1 MIRTLVL
8 PILAAA
14 LLLEPIG
21 SARPLAAQSLGA
33 ESSDTD
39 LFDVPIGLERAVDF
53 WKKVYSDWSEHEV
66 VFHDRD
72 DLGVIYRVIDQ
83 KKSEDRESYR
93 RNESEQEAIKRRIR
107 EILLDLATRNPD
119 PRTLSRD
126 YEDVYEAFGPGAGPE
141 IWRKAADNIR
151 VQRGLKEK
159 FLKGLMHA
167 GQYHDHIAAILEE
180 EGVPVEIAWL
190 PMVESTFNL
199 QARSSVGAAGPWQ
212 FMPATGR
219 IYLRMDRAVDERFDP
234 ILAARGAARYLRR
247 SYDALGSWPLAITSY
262 NHGYYGMVRA
272 VRELGT
278 TDYMT
283 VRRHYTGPAF
293 GFASKNFYA
302 EFLAALDIAQNS
314 LVYFGEFDPFDALE
328 FETLEIESSIGLH
341 DVANALRV
349 DAGRLWQL
357 NPSLTDD
364 VWRGRRNIPAGFV
377 MRLPLGYAHE
387 APAQLAAALAGKSG
401 RRVRTVDDEPVD
413 GPRYYVVQ
421 RGDTLSSIAA
431 RHGTTVTE
439 LVRLNDLED
448 RNTIRIG
455 QRLRVSG

>member
-1 MIRTLVL
+1 MIRSFVL
-8 PILAAA
+8 LASIPV
-14 LLLEPIG
+14 LLHPAI
-21 SARPLAAQSLGA
+21 SVRPAHAQPDDDVFA
-33 ESSDTD
+33 
-39 LFDVPIGLERAVDF
+39 VPIGLERAVDF
-53 WKKVYSDWSEHEV
+53 WKKVYSEWSEHEV
-66 VFHDRD
+66 AFHDRD
-72 DLGVIYRVIDQ
+72 DLGVVYRVIDQ

-93 RNESEQEAIKRRIR
+93 ANEAEQEAIKRRIR
-107 EILLDLATRNPD
+107 DILLDLATRNPD
-119 PRTLSRD
+119 PRTLSGD
-126 YEDVYEAFGPGAGPE
+126 YEDVYEAFGSGAGPE

-159 FLKGLMHA
+159 FLNGLMHA
-167 GQYHDHIAAILEE
+167 GQYHDHIVAILEE

-219 IYLRMDRAVDERFDP
+219 IYLRMDRSVDERFDP

-283 VRRHYTGPAF
+283 IRRHYTGPAF

-302 EFLAALDIAQNS
+302 EFLAALDIARNGM
-314 LVYFGEFDPFDALE
+314 LYFGEFDPFDPLE
-328 FETLEIESSIGLH
+328 FDTIEVESTIGLH

-357 NPSLTDD
+357 NPALTDD
-364 VWRGRRNIPAGFV
+364 VWRGRRNVPAGFL
-377 MRLPLGYAHE
+377 MRVPLGYGHE

-401 RRVRTVDDEPVD
+401 RRVRTVDDEPGD

-431 RHGTTVTE
+431 RHGTTVTR
-439 LVRLNDLED
+439 LVELNDLRD
-448 RNTIRIG
+448 RNKIRIG
-455 QRLRVSG
+455 QRLKVSG

>member
-1 MIRTLVL
+1 MIRNPVL
-8 PILAAA
+8 PIITVAV
-14 LLLEPIG
+14 LLQPIG
-21 SARPLAAQSLGA
+21 SVRPLPAQPPDN
-33 ESSDTD
+33 EP
-39 LFDVPIGLERAVDF
+39 FEVPIGLERAVDF
-53 WKKVYSDWSEHEV
+53 WKKVYSEWSEHEV

-72 DLGVIYRVIDQ
+72 DLGVVYRVIDQ
-83 KKSEDRESYR
+83 PKSEDRGSYR
-93 RNESEQEAIKRRIR
+93 ANEAAQESIKRRIR

-119 PRTLSRD
+119 PRTLSGD
-126 YEDVYEAFGPGAGPE
+126 YEDVYEAFGPGAGPA

-159 FLKGLMHA
+159 FLKGLLHA
-167 GQYHDHIAAILEE
+167 GQYHDHIVAILEE

-272 VRELGT
+272 VREVGT

-302 EFLAALDIAQNS
+302 EFLAALDIAENPQ
-314 LVYFGEFDPFDALE
+314 LYFGEFDPYDALK
-328 FETLEIESSIGLH
+328 FDTTEIESSIGLH

-349 DAGRLWQL
+349 DPGRLWQL
-357 NPSLTDD
+357 NPSLTDE
-364 VWRGRRNIPAGFV
+364 VWRGRRNVPAGFV
-377 MRLPLGYAHE
+377 MRLPPGYAHE

-401 RRVRTVDDEPVD
+401 RRVRIVDDEP
-413 GPRYYVVQ
+413 GESPRYYVVQ

-431 RHGTTVTE
+431 RHGTTVSA
-439 LVRLNDLED
+439 LVQLNDLRD

-455 QRLRVSG
+455 QRLKVAG